1 MAEPSRRLVVV
12 VKYQFSQ
19 VELIDLCMAKA
30 FTSGYAM
37 VTLDPGTAADA

>member
-1 MAEPSRRLVVV
+1 MAESSHCLVVV

-19 VELIDLCMAKA
+19 VELIDLRMAKA
-30 FTSGYAM
+30 FAIGYAL